1 MGSDLTFPAGELGHS
16 RESGCKA
23 LWDECLGPYLRRR
36 RLEEQPILRRT
47 LEDVACLVQRGSFQ
61 TAAKRLGEVRHAEE
75 RAMALEEKTLFPI
88 LERLEEPSEALL
100 QAKAENQVIR
110 GLLDALT
117 RSLSIQAV
125 PDCIDTQ
132 RELMVRCAEHWQHE
146 QELLAKHLDL
156 ASQDTL
162 EEIQTAVSHC

>member
-1 MGSDLTFPAGELGHS
+1 MGSDVIFPAGELGHPG
-16 RESGCKA
+16 ESGCKA
-23 LWDECLGPYLRRR
+23 LWDECLAPYLRRR
-36 RLEEQPILRRT
+36 RLEEQPISKRT

-88 LERLEEPSEALL
+88 LERLEEPSEALV
-100 QAKAENQVIR
+100 QAKADHQIIR

-117 RSLSIQAV
+117 RSLSVHAI
-125 PDCIDTQ
+125 PDCIDTH
-132 RELMVRCAEHWQHE
+132 RELMVKCSEHWQHE
-146 QELLAKHLDL
+146 QELLGKHINL
-156 ASQDTL
+156 ASEGTL

>member
-1 MGSDLTFPAGELGHS
+1 MGST
-16 RESGCKA
+16 
-23 LWDECLGPYLRRR
+23 LWDECLAPYLRRR
-36 RLEEQPILRRT
+36 RLEEQPISRRT

-61 TAAKRLGEVRHAEE
+61 TAAKRLGELRHAEE

-88 LERLEEPSEALL
+88 LERLEEPSQALVE
-100 QAKAENQVIR
+100 AKAEHQIIR

-132 RELMVRCAEHWQHE
+132 RELMVKCAEHWQHE
-146 QELLAKHLDL
+146 QELLAKHINL

>member
-1 MGSDLTFPAGELGHS
+1 MGSDVIFPAGELEHPG
-16 RESGCKA
+16 ESGCKA
-23 LWDECLGPYLRRR
+23 LWDECLAPYLRRR
-36 RLEEQPILRRT
+36 RLEEQPISKRT

-88 LERLEEPSEALL
+88 LERLEEPSEALV
-100 QAKAENQVIR
+100 QAKADHQIIR

-117 RSLSIQAV
+117 RSLSVHAI
-125 PDCIDTQ
+125 PDCIDTH
-132 RELMVRCAEHWQHE
+132 RELMVKCSEHWQHE
-146 QELLAKHLDL
+146 QELLGKHINL
-156 ASQDTL
+156 ANEGTL

>member
-1 MGSDLTFPAGELGHS
+1 MGSDVIFPADERGYS
-16 RESGCKA
+16 RESGFKA
-23 LWDECLGPYLRRR
+23 LWDECLAPYLRRR
-36 RLEEQPILRRT
+36 RLEEQPISRRT

-61 TAAKRLGEVRHAEE
+61 TAAKRLGAVRHAEE

-100 QAKAENQVIR
+100 QAKAEHQVIR

-132 RELMVRCAEHWQHE
+132 RELMVRCAEHWEHE
-146 QELLAKHLDL
+146 QELLAKHINL

-162 EEIQTAVSHC
+162 EEIQNAVGHC